1 MSMTHKPH
9 KRKPKPTHQETML
22 SLAMSKLAR
31 LNSGTAQLSEIMDA
45 EKQVREWR
53 EKCETSENVDDQSY
67 CHSQDCGYTVTGRIC
82 NCNCIPNK
90 KLRL

>member
-1 MSMTHKPH
+1 MSKITHRPH

-53 EKCETSENVDDQSY
+53 DKCENVKSIDDTNH
-67 CHSQDCGYTVTGRIC
+67 CHPHDCGYTVTGRIC
-82 NCNCIPNK
+82 NCDCSPDDM
-90 KLRL
+90 R

>member
-1 MSMTHKPH
+1 
-9 KRKPKPTHQETML
+9 ML

-53 EKCETSENVDDQSY
+53 DKCETNAEVSERGPLASANTKGETRDSL
-67 CHSQDCGYTVTGRIC
+67 H
-82 NCNCIPNK
+82 
-90 KLRL
+90 

>member
-1 MSMTHKPH
+1 MSKITQRPH

-31 LNSGTAQLSEIMDA
+31 LNAGTAQLSEIMDA

-53 EKCETSENVDDQSY
+53 DKCETNDKFSDGDSR
-67 CHSQDCGYTVTGRIC
+67 S
-82 NCNCIPNK
+82 P
-90 KLRL
+90 